1 MSRREQ
7 LELQQ
12 RIEAYL
18 DGALDPE
25 QTAAFERELVKPRVA
40 RALEQALARRGD
52 ILSRDTGDGPPA
64 PSATARI
71 ERGDAAAVKASRPRV
86 KAAAAKAA
94 KAAKA
99 TKAAKAA
106 KAAKATKAAKAPS
119 PARKERGSS
128 ALAAALY
135 GTSWIVRGP
144 AMAFSAPGSRAA
156 LSGLAA
162 ARFALGPLL
171 INWSTARTTAGAIV
185 DNRPVRAASR
195 AVSLIARA
203 RAFTARSPWLQQA
216 LRRIVR

>member
-1 MSRREQ
+1 MSRQKQ

-25 QTAAFERELVKPRVA
+25 QTAAFEHELVKPRVA

-52 ILSRDTGDGPPA
+52 ILSRDSGDGPPA
-64 PSATARI
+64 PSETALI
-71 ERGDAAAVKASRPRV
+71 ERGDDTAAVKASGPRVKASRPRV
-86 KAAAAKAA
+86 KAAAAKA
-94 KAAKA
+94 
-99 TKAAKAA
+99 T
-106 KAAKATKAAKAPS
+106 S
-119 PARKERGSS
+119 PARRQQSPS
-128 ALAAALY
+128 ALQAALY

-144 AMAFSAPGSRAA
+144 AMALTAPGSRAA
-156 LSGLAA
+156 LSGLAS

-171 INWSTARTTAGAIV
+171 TNWSTARATAGAIV